1 MADLFLS
8 LIGSLRSS
16 LRTRANQAIARVVDQ
31 AQRAEKA
38 PK

>member
-16 LRTRANQAIARVVDQ
+16 LRTRANQVIVRVADQ
-31 AQRAEKA
+31 AQCAEKA